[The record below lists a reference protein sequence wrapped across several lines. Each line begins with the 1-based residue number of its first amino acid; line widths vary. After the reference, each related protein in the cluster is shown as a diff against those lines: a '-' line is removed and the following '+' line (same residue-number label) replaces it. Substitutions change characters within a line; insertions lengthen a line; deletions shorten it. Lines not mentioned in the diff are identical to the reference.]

1 MEAAFAELPLALF
14 TTLAP
19 LGAGAFVALALA
31 FLTTPLTAEQ
41 IKNIDRMTLIPLVV
55 VLVGFAA
62 SFFHLADPLHAPF
75 VLSGIGHSPLSN
87 EIVVGSVFVV
97 VALVYVVLALM
108 GKLTG
113 SARKGFA
120 VVVAAVALVFAVFTG
135 LAYTMD
141 TIASWNTPLVP
152 VQVLGFALVGG
163 MALGCLVLALSDVLA
178 DALKTAF
185 KAAAVVGVLVGL
197 VLAVA
202 GLCGQVMAVST
213 MMNAL
218 TSGADLVAVV
228 MPWLVAGILCLIVSA
243 VAVVVALRGASPVV
257 VLAVGSVVAVAGI
270 FLARLVFY
278 AVQLSVGLSF

>member
-41 IKNIDRMTLIPLVV
+41 IKKIDRMTLIPLVV

-120 VVVAAVALVFAVFTG
+120 VVVAAVALVFAAFTG

-228 MPWLVAGILCLIVSA
+228 MPWLVAGVLCLIVSA

>member
-19 LGAGAFVALALA
+19 LGAGAFVALVLA

-41 IKNIDRMTLIPLVV
+41 IKKIDRMTLIPLVV

-120 VVVAAVALVFAVFTG
+120 VVVAAVALVFAAFTG

>member
-41 IKNIDRMTLIPLVV
+41 IKKIDRMTLIPLVV

>member
-120 VVVAAVALVFAVFTG
+120 VVVAAMALVFAVFTG

-228 MPWLVAGILCLIVSA
+228 MPWLVAGVLCLIVSA